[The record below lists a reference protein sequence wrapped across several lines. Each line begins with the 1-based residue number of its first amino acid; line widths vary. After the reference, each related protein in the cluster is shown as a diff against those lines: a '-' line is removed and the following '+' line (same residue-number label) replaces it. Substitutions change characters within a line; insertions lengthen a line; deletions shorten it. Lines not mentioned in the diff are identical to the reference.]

1 MPQVHMS
8 NPKKRKDTGIN
19 QLENVEYDLD
29 INHEMLEAIKEQEL
43 LYRNRII
50 NELRVLKTLDHPNI
64 VKLYEYFEDDKKI
77 YALFEKM
84 RK

>member
-8 NPKKRKDTGIN
+8 NPKKRKDTVIN